1 MDLTAAFA
9 DESVSVHE
17 PAAASTKNKGG
28 RPKGI
33 VRKYLDKSVASK
45 WSKAKKEQTLI
56 YYPPARPRPPKLDVR
71 VYKKIKLYQAAN
83 MRAKKAEKR
92 ANKAK
97 EQYRE
102 LLSKYFKSSLP
113 QRFRIE
119 RQTVLDCAFTWTSS
133 QIPALTLKLSCS
145 RRSVKRI
152 LCMVASYFFYIRMR

>member
-1 MDLTAAFA
+1 MDLTAEFA

-33 VRKYLDKSVASK
+33 FRTYFFKSVAATSVASK
-45 WSKAKKEQTLI
+45 WSKAKKEPNLNQT
-56 YYPPARPRPPKLDVR
+56 ATRPRPPKMDGR
-71 VYKKIKLYQAAN
+71 VKKEFRAWQTAN

-92 ANKAK
+92 ADKAR
-97 EQYRE
+97 EQYRQ
-102 LLSKYFKSSLP
+102 LLSKSFKSSLS

-152 LCMVASYFFYIRMR
+152 LCMVASYFF